1 MQDFTRKE
9 GEPELSSP
17 RVIEA
22 ISLSETLSA
31 RTSLPTETQNPEQ
44 KFIPS
49 SADAPDTSRGTAGI
63 GVASEQQIQIEEH
76 WLELTDGRMRYLEAG
91 SGPAIILIHGLM
103 GYSFS
108 WRFTIPALAAHATVY
123 AIDNLGAGLSTAS
136 DEMDC
141 TVRATAE
148 RVLQFAD
155 ALGIKDFDLLGTS
168 HGGGVAIMVAA
179 VCAER
184 CAERK
189 DSRLKRLVLVAPV
202 NPWSR
207 HGKRLAPFVG
217 SAFGSMLFLNSF
229 ARWRSLHDIGLRR
242 MFGDTSRIPPD
253 SLEGYFMPVLKNHVF
268 HYGLRVV
275 RNWTADLA
283 ELETSLPKI
292 RDYPTLLIWGT
303 RDRAVHFQSAE
314 PLRRNFRDARLVA
327 FEGVGHLPYEEAPE
341 DFNGALVDFLIGT
354 PNSHFSEGGF
364 D

>member
-1 MQDFTRKE
+1 MREAYQSLVPKKE
-9 GEPELSSP
+9 GEPHFSSP
-17 RVIEA
+17 KA
-22 ISLSETLSA
+22 IDAVPLSETPSA
-31 RTSLPTETQNPEQ
+31 RTSLPTETEHPEE
-44 KFIPS
+44 KFVATP
-49 SADAPDTSRGTAGI
+49 AGGHNRNLRDAEI
-63 GVASEQQIQIEEH
+63 GVAIEEH
-76 WLELTDGRMRYLEAG
+76 WLELPGGRMRYLKAG
-91 SGPAIILIHGLM
+91 SGPALILIHGLM

-108 WRFTIPALAAHATVY
+108 WRFTIPALAPHATVY
-123 AIDNLGAGLSTAS
+123 AIDNLGAGLSTAA
-136 DEMDC
+136 EGMDC

-148 RVLQFAD
+148 RILQFAD

-184 CAERK
+184 SAERK
-189 DSRLKRLVLVAPV
+189 DCRLQRLVLVAPV

-217 SAFGSMLFLNSF
+217 STFGSMLFLNSF
-229 ARWRSLHDIGLRR
+229 ARWRSLHDLGLRR

-253 SLEGYFMPVLKNHVF
+253 SLDGYFMPVLKNHVF

-283 ELETSLPKI
+283 ELEIALPKI
-292 RDYPTLLIWGT
+292 RDYSTLLIWGT
-303 RDRAVHFQSAE
+303 SDRAVHFQSAE

-341 DFNGALVDFLIGT
+341 DFNRALVDFLIGT